1 MSSPGAVPVAMGLLS
16 SLRLDGGESRT
27 YPQRARLYEGDP
39 PRSVVLTSWRVVP
52 ERDQHEGKF
61 GVLESRDVLQI
72 SGGRVK
78 SERHQFFERTYSRV
92 QTRQRS

>member
-1 MSSPGAVPVAMGLLS
+1 MCISGTVPVAMGLLS
-16 SLRLDGGESRT
+16 SLLLEGSESRI
-27 YPQRARLYEGDP
+27 YHHRNGLYEGNELH
-39 PRSVVLTSWRVVP
+39 RSVVLTSWRVEVP

-78 SERHQFFERTYSRV
+78 SERRQFFEGTYSRV
-92 QTRQRS
+92 QWL